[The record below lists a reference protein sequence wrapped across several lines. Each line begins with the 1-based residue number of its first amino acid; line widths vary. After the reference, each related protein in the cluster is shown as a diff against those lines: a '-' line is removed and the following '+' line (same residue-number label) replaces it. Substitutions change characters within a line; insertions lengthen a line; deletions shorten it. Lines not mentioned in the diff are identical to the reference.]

1 MIGENWP
8 NRVTQLNIKNII
20 SIEIT
25 NTILIWS
32 WWCELKQQ
40 IMGKNHSNQNKN
52 RFDAFP
58 YKLIP
63 VQSECYLPTTRK
75 AFCSV

>member
-1 MIGENWP
+1 
-8 NRVTQLNIKNII
+8 
-20 SIEIT
+20 
-25 NTILIWS
+25 
-32 WWCELKQQ
+32 
-40 IMGKNHSNQNKN
+40 MGKNHSNQNKN